1 MRTIAWVTAALAVA
15 LAAACKDRDRRHDDS
30 IAADSAE
37 QTTGRLSAGADRTED
52 ATADAADE
60 VSDATKDA
68 ADDAKDAGKEAAD
81 KAETA
86 GKNGADKAK
95 STRKYATD
103 TVEAAGTV
111 KLDTT
116 TRTKVDAADKAKDA
130 ANGVASTVEKVADA
144 IGISSY
150 SYERRD
156 AFRKDVDDRLAA
168 MDKELAGLRQGVNP
182 KATETYTKSVAA
194 AEETRKAVGSQV
206 DRLAGAT
213 PATWDGIQADVRAS
227 LDSLNRQ
234 LQALRPDAKPMG
246 GVGPS

>member
-15 LAAACKDRDRRHDDS
+15 LTAACKDRDRRHDDT
-30 IAADSAE
+30 IAADRAE
-37 QTTGRLSAGADRTED
+37 QTTGQVHEGANRTED

-68 ADDAKDAGKEAAD
+68 ANDAKDAGKDAAD
-81 KAETA
+81 KA
-86 GKNGADKAK
+86 KNTG
-95 STRKYATD
+95 KYAAD

-111 KLDTT
+111 GLDKTT
-116 TRTKVDAADKAKDA
+116 DTGKDAADKAKDA
-130 ANGVASTVEKVADA
+130 TDGAASTVEKAADA

-156 AFRKDVDDRLAA
+156 AFRKDVDHQLAA
-168 MDKELAGLRQGVNP
+168 MDKELAGLRQGVNE

-194 AEETRKAVGSQV
+194 AEESRKAVGSQV

-213 PATWDGIQADVRAS
+213 PATWDEIQGDVRAS

-246 GVGPS
+246 GAGPS

>member
-1 MRTIAWVTAALAVA
+1 MRTVAWVTAALAVA
-15 LAAACKDRDRRHDDS
+15 LTAACKDRDRRHDDTVS
-30 IAADSAE
+30 SDRAE
-37 QTTGRLSAGADRTED
+37 QTTGQVREGADRTED
-52 ATADAADE
+52 ATADAADK

-68 ADDAKDAGKEAAD
+68 ADDAKDAGKDAAD
-81 KAETA
+81 KTEAA
-86 GKNGADKAK
+86 GKNAADKAK
-95 STRKYATD
+95 STGRYATD
-103 TVEAAGTV
+103 TVAAAGTLA
-111 KLDTT
+111 LDKTT
-116 TRTKVDAADKAKDA
+116 DTGKDAADKANDA
-130 ANGVASTVEKVADA
+130 AKGVAGTVEKAADA

-156 AFRKDVDDRLAA
+156 AFRKDVDHQLAA
-168 MDKELAGLRQGVNP
+168 MDKELAGLRQGVNQE
-182 KATETYTKSVAA
+182 ATETYTQSVAA

-213 PATWDGIQADVRAS
+213 PTTWDKIQADVRAS